1 MVLRWALISTLCL
14 LAVALPE
21 LRTYDTHNYYVL
33 RHDPFVTSLADVVR
47 ALDVDLVE
55 QAGELRNHWIVKR
68 RRNENDLV
76 TRDSSDP
83 VLSQFEALKAKAA
96 SPFGSRSENVDLA
109 RRVVASVD
117 YLSLQTLR
125 QRVKRAPPP
134 LPPSSEPHSKA
145 IADHFGIQDPLFPK
159 QWHIINDQYP
169 EHMMNVT
176 GVWDMGFTG
185 KGVISSLID
194 DGLDYTSEDLAANFV
209 CLTISCIYSLC

>member
-1 MVLRWALISTLCL
+1 MVFRWALISTLCL
-14 LAVALPE
+14 LAVALPR

-33 RHDPFVTSLADVVR
+33 RHDPSITSLADIFQ
-47 ALDVDLVE
+47 ALDVELVE

-68 RRNENDLV
+68 RKSESHLV

-83 VLSQFEALKAKAA
+83 VLSRFEALKAKAA
-96 SPFGSRSENVDLA
+96 APLGSRSENVGLA

-125 QRVKRAPPP
+125 QRIKRAPPP
-134 LPPSSEPHSKA
+134 LLPSPERHSKA
-145 IADHFGIQDPLFPK
+145 IADHFGIQDPLFPS

-185 KGVISSLID
+185 KGVISSFID
-194 DGLDYTSEDLAANFV
+194 DGLDYTSEDLATNFV
-209 CLTISCIYSLC
+209 RLTIPCIYSSC